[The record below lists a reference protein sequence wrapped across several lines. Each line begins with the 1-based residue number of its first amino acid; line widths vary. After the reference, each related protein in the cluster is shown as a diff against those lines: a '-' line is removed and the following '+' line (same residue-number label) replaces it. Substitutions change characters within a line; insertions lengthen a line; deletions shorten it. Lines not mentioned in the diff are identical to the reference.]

1 MQERKTPVYKT
12 KSTFKKVW
20 KILVIYYFTTF
31 KGMIEPLRKVLAK

>member
-1 MQERKTPVYKT
+1 MQEKHPYTKT